1 MTDEETSSDEDIS
14 ICQDDSDV
22 EEVHA
27 VKINRVERVQ
37 TRMQTSLASA
47 KTISLDES
55 IAFSLSQ
62 LDEFQPMLVT
72 DDIYINPGQETSM
85 GLPDK
90 DETMENYA
98 KKSMLNDSQAS
109 FDSGFEVSIL
119 NSEETTKAD
128 SESSFTNKKRF
139 LTTKHSFN
147 LKRKS
152 SNIKKTAKKS
162 KTISKPNNSQKFNC
176 TEVNE
181 EDIIILDD
189 EHDDNDGA
197 RQVRAEDELSKA
209 PVENDLPTVK
219 TNTLKRRIEEE
230 DIENVTSKIARVT
243 VNNKSQVEDFN
254 CYNVVKTISKSV
266 PKNVKIL
273 DISIAPSTNLANK
286 SSKFVDED
294 IVIDDSDEENDQSS
308 IKEMAKVILLISQYL
323 LSDTHK
329 CHDANLSQNPP
340 PPSAHT

>member
-1 MTDEETSSDEDIS
+1 MTDGETSSDEDIS

-22 EEVHA
+22 EEFHA

-37 TRMQTSLASA
+37 TRMQTSLASV

-55 IAFSLSQ
+55 IASSLSQ

-72 DDIYINPGQETSM
+72 DDIYFNSGQETSM
-85 GLPDK
+85 VLPDK

-176 TEVNE
+176 TEVND

-189 EHDDNDGA
+189 EHDDNDGPS
-197 RQVRAEDELSKA
+197 QVRIEEELSKA
-209 PVENDLPTVK
+209 PVEHDLPTVK
-219 TNTLKRRIEEE
+219 TNILKRRIEE
-230 DIENVTSKIARVT
+230 DIVNVTSKIARVT

-254 CYNVVKTISKSV
+254 CYNVVKTTSKSV